1 MQHPAIAIVGAG
13 PAGLTIANI
22 LHRNGWQVTVFESD
36 PSADARDQG
45 GTLDLHRDGGQ
56 LALERAGLLDTF
68 LSLARHEDQ
77 EQRVVDHATG
87 ALLRE
92 QIPEHGDRD
101 RPEIDRLVLRQ
112 LLLQPLPG
120 ETVRW
125 GAQVDDVIARP
136 EAGYQLRLREE
147 TAGPFDL
154 VIGADGAW
162 SRVRRALTDVR
173 PNYTGV
179 AFVEL
184 WLGDVDARHPV
195 LAKLVGHG
203 TLFSLGNGA
212 GIFAQRNGGATI
224 RVYAAFRTRH
234 EDTERPDRTRAGITT
249 SQVLARFE
257 GWSPSLRALI
267 ADADHVAAVRPIV
280 ALPPGLRWDRKPGLT
295 LVGDAAHVMPPLG
308 FGVNLAML
316 DAADLAEALV
326 TTPDWRQAVRD
337 YEDLMIERATQLAVD
352 CNRAFEAW
360 FGADGT
366 RAVLDDIDMRHAG
379 LEGTQ

>member
-22 LHRNGWQVTVFESD
+22 LHRHGRQVTVFETD
-36 PSADARDQG
+36 ASADARDQG

-56 LALERAGLLDTF
+56 LALERAGLLDAF

-92 QIPEHGDRD
+92 EIPEPGNSG

-112 LLLQPLPG
+112 LLLRPLPG

-125 GAQVDDVIARP
+125 DAQVEEVIVRP
-136 EAGYQLRLREE
+136 EAGYDLRLREE
-147 TAGPFDL
+147 IAGPFDL

-162 SRVRRALTDVR
+162 SRVRRALTDIR
-173 PNYTGV
+173 PDYTGV

-184 WLGDVDARHPV
+184 WLADVDVRHPV
-195 LAKLVGHG
+195 LARLVGHG
-203 TLFSLGNGA
+203 TMFALGNGA

-224 RVYAAFRTRH
+224 RVYAAFRTRP
-234 EDTERPDRTRAGITT
+234 EDTERPDRTLAGITT

-257 GWSPSLRALI
+257 EWAPSLRALI
-267 ADADHVAAVRPIV
+267 ADADHIAAVRPIV
-280 ALPPGLRWDRKPGLT
+280 ALPPGLRWEQKSGLT

-308 FGVNLAML
+308 VGVNLAML

-326 TTPDWRQAVRD
+326 AGSDWRQAVRD
-337 YEDLMIERATQLAVD
+337 YEALMIERAAQLAID

-360 FGADGT
+360 FGADGI
-366 RAVLDDIDMRHAG
+366 RAVLDDIEMRHAG
-379 LEGTQ
+379 LEGTL

>member
-1 MQHPAIAIVGAG
+1 MQHPAVAIVGAG

-22 LHRNGWQVTVFESD
+22 LHRHGRQVTVFETD
-36 PSADARDQG
+36 ASADARDQG

-56 LALERAGLLDTF
+56 LALERAGLLDAF

-92 QIPEHGDRD
+92 EIPEPGNSG

-112 LLLQPLPG
+112 LLLHPLPDK
-120 ETVRW
+120 TVRW
-125 GAQVDDVIARP
+125 DAQVEEVIVRP
-136 EAGYQLRLREE
+136 EAGYDLRLREE
-147 TAGPFDL
+147 IASPFDL
-154 VIGADGAW
+154 VIGADGAG
-162 SRVRRALTDVR
+162 SRVRRALTDIR
-173 PNYTGV
+173 PDYTGV

-184 WLGDVDARHPV
+184 WLADVDVRHPV
-195 LAKLVGHG
+195 LARLVGHG
-203 TLFSLGNGA
+203 TMFALGNGA

-224 RVYAAFRTRH
+224 RVYAAFRTRP
-234 EDTERPDRTRAGITT
+234 EDTERPDRTLAGITT

-257 GWSPSLRALI
+257 EWAPSLRALI
-267 ADADHVAAVRPIV
+267 ADADHIAAVRPIV
-280 ALPPGLRWDRKPGLT
+280 ALPPELRWEQKSGLT

-308 FGVNLAML
+308 VGVNLAML

-326 TTPDWRQAVRD
+326 AGSDWRQAVRD
-337 YEDLMIERATQLAVD
+337 YEALMIERAARLAID

-360 FGADGT
+360 FGADGI
-366 RAVLDDIDMRHAG
+366 RAVLDDIEMRHAG
-379 LEGTQ
+379 LDATS